1 MNYLII
7 LVGIKDNLQ
16 VIVINNM
23 IYSQIRFLYSN
34 SYYILTATNIVN
46 STIVI
51 FLAIFYLIGTSLSF
65 VPVYGHASPI
75 TFNPKPNQIIT
86 SKQLLPNDVTVTYT
100 ESPEPRASSLRVI
113 GPNNERIDNNDLK
126 VLESSK
132 SLSISL
138 DKSKVMPGTY
148 TVNWLVLSK
157 ADGHITKGSYV
168 FSLAESGQNQTQN
181 QQPSANVSTPY
192 SKNVTADNVILN
204 FDISPFKVGQNAFNI
219 QFSYEN
225 GTAVEN
231 IRDVFLEF
239 NNPAKNLGPIV
250 EVMDKIESGNYTS
263 TGSFLSQEGNWEI
276 KITAQRIGEYDINQL
291 INVDVT

>member
-1 MNYLII
+1 MN
-7 LVGIKDNLQ
+7 
-16 VIVINNM
+16 
-23 IYSQIRFLYSN
+23 
-34 SYYILTATNIVN
+34 LTV
-46 STIVI
+46 VI
-51 FLAIFYLIGTSLSF
+51 FFAIFYLIGTGLSF

-75 TFNPKPNQIIT
+75 TFNPKPNQIIN
-86 SKQLLPNDVTVTYT
+86 SKQLLPDDVTITFT
-100 ESPEPRASSLRVI
+100 ESPEPIVSSLKVM
-113 GPNNERIDNNDLK
+113 GPNNEQIDNNDLK
-126 VLESSK
+126 VLDSSK
-132 SLSISL
+132 SLSTSL
-138 DKSKVMPGTY
+138 DKSKVIPGTY

-168 FSLAESGQNQTQN
+168 FSLAESGQNQNQNQN
-181 QQPSANVSTPY
+181 QQPATNVSSQY
-192 SKNVTADNVILN
+192 SKNVTADNVVLN
-204 FDISPFKVGQNAFNI
+204 FDISPFKVGQNTFNI
-219 QFSYEN
+219 QFSYVN

>member
-1 MNYLII
+1 M
-7 LVGIKDNLQ
+7 
-16 VIVINNM
+16 
-23 IYSQIRFLYSN
+23 YSN
-34 SYYILTATNIVN
+34 SYNILAATNIMNLTV
-46 STIVI
+46 VI
-51 FLAIFYLIGTSLSF
+51 FFAIFYIIGASLSI

-75 TFNPKPNQIIT
+75 TYNPKPNQIIY
-86 SKQLLPNDVTVTYT
+86 SNQLLPNDVTITFT
-100 ESPEPRASSLRVI
+100 ESPEPRASSLKVM

-126 VLESSK
+126 VLDSSK

-138 DKSKVMPGTY
+138 DKPKVIPGTY

-168 FSLAESGQNQTQN
+168 FTLAESGQNQN
-181 QQPSANVSTPY
+181 QQPATNASSEY
-192 SKNVTADNVILN
+192 SKNVTDDNVIIN
-204 FDISPFKVGQNAFNI
+204 FDISPFKVGQNTFTI
-219 QFSYEN
+219 QVSYVN

-250 EVMDKIESGNYTS
+250 DVMDKIESGKYTS
-263 TGSFLSQEGNWEI
+263 IGSFLSQIGDWEI

-291 INVDVT
+291 INVNVT

>member
-1 MNYLII
+1 
-7 LVGIKDNLQ
+7 
-16 VIVINNM
+16 
-23 IYSQIRFLYSN
+23 
-34 SYYILTATNIVN
+34 VN

-51 FLAIFYLIGTSLSF
+51 FFAIFYLIGTSLSF

-75 TFNPKPNQIIT
+75 TFNPKPNQIIN
-86 SKQLLPNDVTVTYT
+86 SNQLLPNDVTVTFT
-100 ESPEPRASSLRVI
+100 ESPEPRASSLKVI

-138 DKSKVMPGTY
+138 DKSKVIPGIY

-157 ADGHITKGSYV
+157 DDGHITKGSYV
-168 FSLAESGQNQTQN
+168 FSFAESGQNQN
-181 QQPSANVSTPY
+181 QQPSANVSSQY
-192 SKNVTADNVILN
+192 SKNVTDDNVILS
-204 FDISPFKVGQNAFNI
+204 FDISPFKVGQNTFNI
-219 QFSYEN
+219 QVSYVN

-250 EVMDKIESGNYTS
+250 DVMDKTESGKYTS

>member
-1 MNYLII
+1 M
-7 LVGIKDNLQ
+7 
-16 VIVINNM
+16 
-23 IYSQIRFLYSN
+23 
-34 SYYILTATNIVN
+34 N

-51 FLAIFYLIGTSLSF
+51 FFAIFYLIGTGLSF
-65 VPVYGHASPI
+65 VSVYGHASPI
-75 TFNPKPNQIIT
+75 TFNPEPNQIIT

-132 SLSISL
+132 SLSVSL

-204 FDISPFKVGQNAFNI
+204 FDISPFRVGQNTFNI
-219 QFSYEN
+219 QVSYEN
-225 GTAVEN
+225 GTTVEN

-250 EVMDKIESGNYTS
+250 EVMDKIESGNYIS

-291 INVDVT
+291 IDVDVT

>member
-1 MNYLII
+1 
-7 LVGIKDNLQ
+7 
-16 VIVINNM
+16 
-23 IYSQIRFLYSN
+23 
-34 SYYILTATNIVN
+34 LTAINIVN
-46 STIVI
+46 LTIVI
-51 FLAIFYLIGTSLSF
+51 IFFAVFYLIGTSLSF

-75 TFNPKPNQIIT
+75 TYNPKPNQIIN
-86 SKQLLPNDVTVTYT
+86 SEQLLPNDVTITFT
-100 ESPEPRASSLRVI
+100 ESPEPRASSLKVM

-138 DKSKVMPGTY
+138 DKSKVIPGIY

-168 FSLAESGQNQTQN
+168 FSLVETNQNQN
-181 QQPSANVSTPY
+181 QQPSANVSSQY
-192 SKNVTADNVILN
+192 SKNVTADNVVLN
-204 FDISPFKVGQNAFNI
+204 FDISPFKVGQNSFNI
-219 QFSYEN
+219 HFSYVN

-231 IRDVFLEF
+231 IKDVFLEF

-250 EVMDKIESGNYTS
+250 DVMDKIESGKYNS
-263 TGSFLSQEGNWEI
+263 TGSFLSQEGDWEI

-291 INVDVT
+291 INVNVT

>member
-1 MNYLII
+1 MN
-7 LVGIKDNLQ
+7 
-16 VIVINNM
+16 
-23 IYSQIRFLYSN
+23 SS
-34 SYYILTATNIVN
+34 
-46 STIVI
+46 IVI

-65 VPVYGHASPI
+65 APVYGHASPI

-126 VLESSK
+126 VLESTK

-181 QQPSANVSTPY
+181 QTQNQQPSANVSTPY

-204 FDISPFKVGQNAFNI
+204 FDISPFRVGENTFNI
-219 QFSYEN
+219 QVSYEN

-231 IRDVFLEF
+231 ISDVFLEF

-250 EVMDKIESGNYTS
+250 EVMDEIESGNYTS

-276 KITAQRIGEYDINQL
+276 KVTAQRIGEYDINKL
-291 INVDVT
+291 INADVT

>member
-1 MNYLII
+1 
-7 LVGIKDNLQ
+7 
-16 VIVINNM
+16 
-23 IYSQIRFLYSN
+23 
-34 SYYILTATNIVN
+34 LTATNIVI

-51 FLAIFYLIGTSLSF
+51 FFAIFYLIGTSLSF
-65 VPVYGHASPI
+65 VPVYGHASPT

-86 SKQLLPNDVTVTYT
+86 SNQLLPNDVTVTYT
-100 ESPEPRASSLRVI
+100 ESPEPRASSLRVM

-126 VLESSK
+126 VLDSSK

-168 FSLAESGQNQTQN
+168 FSLAESGQNQNQN

-204 FDISPFKVGQNAFNI
+204 FDISPFRVGQNAFNI
-219 QFSYEN
+219 QVSYVN

-263 TGSFLSQEGNWEI
+263 TGSFLSQEGKWEI

>member
-1 MNYLII
+1 MNL
-7 LVGIKDNLQ
+7 
-16 VIVINNM
+16 
-23 IYSQIRFLYSN
+23 
-34 SYYILTATNIVN
+34 
-46 STIVI
+46 TIVI
-51 FLAIFYLIGTSLSF
+51 IFFAVFYLIGTSLSF

-75 TFNPKPNQIIT
+75 TYNPKPNQIIN
-86 SKQLLPNDVTVTYT
+86 SEQLLPNDVTITFT
-100 ESPEPRASSLRVI
+100 ESPEPRASSLKVM

-138 DKSKVMPGTY
+138 DKSKVIPGIY

-168 FSLAESGQNQTQN
+168 FSLVETNQNQN
-181 QQPSANVSTPY
+181 QQPSANVSSQY
-192 SKNVTADNVILN
+192 SKNVTADNVVLN
-204 FDISPFKVGQNAFNI
+204 FDISPFKVGQNSFNI
-219 QFSYEN
+219 HFLYVN

-231 IRDVFLEF
+231 IKDVFLEF

-250 EVMDKIESGNYTS
+250 DVMDKIESGKYNS
-263 TGSFLSQEGNWEI
+263 TGSFLSQEGDWEI

-291 INVDVT
+291 INVNVT